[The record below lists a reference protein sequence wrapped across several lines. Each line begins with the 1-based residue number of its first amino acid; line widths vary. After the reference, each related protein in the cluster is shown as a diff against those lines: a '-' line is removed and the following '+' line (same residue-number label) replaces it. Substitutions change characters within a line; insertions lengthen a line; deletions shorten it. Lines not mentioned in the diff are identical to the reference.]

1 MPRFCVSI
9 AVAHGVAMSKT
20 SDKIKEEVRELIP
33 PTIFFFV
40 TLSVIAVVRVLMVRG
55 TGLQGTSV
63 AQIAVAALILGKA
76 VVIADLLPLINR
88 FPNHPLAYNIAW
100 KTAIYALMGMLI
112 HYVERLIDFWKEAGS
127 FIAGNEKLL
136 AETVWPHFWAI
147 QIILVILIFNYCTLH
162 EVARVLGPGKM
173 REMFFGPPSGA
184 RA

>member
-1 MPRFCVSI
+1 
-9 AVAHGVAMSKT
+9 MSKM

-33 PTIFFFV
+33 PTIFFFFA
-40 TLSVIAVVRVLMVRG
+40 LSVVAVVRVLMVRG
-55 TGLQGTSV
+55 TGLQATSV
-63 AQIAVAALILGKA
+63 AQIAVGALILGKA

-100 KTAIYALMGMLI
+100 KTAIYALVAMLI
-112 HYVERLIDFWKEAGS
+112 HYVERLIDFWKEAGG

-162 EVARVLGPGKM
+162 EVARVLGRDKM
-173 REMFFGPPSGA
+173 REMFFGSPSGA

>member
-1 MPRFCVSI
+1 
-9 AVAHGVAMSKT
+9 MSKM

-40 TLSVIAVVRVLMVRG
+40 ALSVVAVVRVLMVRG
-55 TGLQGTSV
+55 TGLQATSV
-63 AQIAVAALILGKA
+63 AQIAVGALILGKA

-100 KTAIYALMGMLI
+100 KTAIYALVAMLI
-112 HYVERLIDFWKEAGS
+112 HYVERLIDFWKEAGG

-162 EVARVLGPGKM
+162 EVARVLGRDKM
-173 REMFFGPPSGA
+173 REMFFGSPSGA